1 MMCGQQG
8 AKEDSGLMKCDR
20 RSTVIGVMFV
30 VFVCAVAVPA
40 HAQREFE
47 PLFDKFNLQIEGS
60 WVDVSTEIRLDSEL
74 LGRGTTLNFESD
86 LGLAADK
93 TIPTLAFQWQIAKRH
108 RVGVRWQKIDRSSSA
123 QALTEIQWGDEI
135 IPIDA
140 QISLGFDITQTFV
153 DYAYY
158 PWVEDRWAAGFGLG
172 LRWMDLKATLAWH
185 GVNIDEE
192 GTSEAKGSGPLPYL
206 YFEYRRMFS
215 DHWRFLTGLGWL
227 SVKISDIDGTQ
238 WVGHVGIEYL
248 AGNRWSFGVGGNLAT
263 IDVDWAGLDDAEGNP
278 IYNGVI
284 NMDINDISV
293 FARVRF

>member
-1 MMCGQQG
+1 MPKSRGCHSFLT
-8 AKEDSGLMKCDR
+8 AIPL
-20 RSTVIGVMFV
+20 VFLV
-30 VFVCAVAVPA
+30 VAAAAPA
-40 HAQREFE
+40 EAQREFE

-74 LGRGTTLNFESD
+74 LGKGTTLNFESD

-93 TIPTLAFQWQIAKRH
+93 TIPTFAFQWQIAKRH
-108 RVGVRWQKIDRSSSA
+108 RVGVRWQKIDRSSFS
-123 QALTEIQWGDEI
+123 QALTEIQWGDDI

-158 PWVEDRWAAGFGLG
+158 PWVKERWAAGFGLG
-172 LRWMDLKATLAWH
+172 FRWMTLTATLAWE
-185 GVNIDEE
+185 GQNIDQD

-215 DHWRFLTGLGWL
+215 DNWRFLTGVGWL
-227 SVKISDIDGTQ
+227 GVKIGDIDGTQ

-248 AGNRWSFGVGGNLAT
+248 VGNRWSFGVGGNLAT
-263 IDVDWAGLDDAEGNP
+263 IDVDWKGLEDEMGQALYTGA
-278 IYNGVI
+278 I
-284 NMDINDISV
+284 NMDINDISL
-293 FARVRF
+293 FVRCRF